1 MSKKSNA
8 AENAEPIVEASE
20 SNAAENAEPIVEAG
34 EYYKKVKVRFLGL
47 ICGDFGTF
55 DKGDVG
61 EIALYSARELEKAG
75 KVEIVKE

>member
-1 MSKKSNA
+1 MSKKAQQANNA
-8 AENAEPIVEASE
+8 PEASE
-20 SNAAENAEPIVEAG
+20 SNAAENTEPVVEAG

>member
-1 MSKKSNA
+1 MSKKAQQANNA
-8 AENAEPIVEASE
+8 PKASE
-20 SNAAENAEPIVEAG
+20 SNAAENAAPIVEAG

>member
-1 MSKKSNA
+1 MSKKAQQANNA
-8 AENAEPIVEASE
+8 PEASE
-20 SNAAENAEPIVEAG
+20 SNAAENAAPIVEAG
-34 EYYKKVKVRFLGL
+34 EHYKKVKVRFLDL

>member
-1 MSKKSNA
+1 MSKKAQQANNA
-8 AENAEPIVEASE
+8 PEASE
-20 SNAAENAEPIVEAG
+20 SNAVENAAPIVEAG
-34 EYYKKVKVRFLGL
+34 EHYKKVKVRFLGL